1 MGDST
6 DPGKGPACGVRPAE
20 IICPPAR
27 YPRGVS
33 KAPPPPQLL
42 VIFGASGDLARR
54 KLLPALYNL
63 AHDGLLPTPFA
74 VVGYGRKAWDD
85 ANFRIHARRAVEE
98 FSRRRIDEVHWQRFA
113 EGLFYVTGDYNTGVC
128 YETLDRRLSQL
139 ESTLHTLGRRLYYC
153 ATPSKL
159 FALIV
164 EGIGAQRATGPSRV
178 VLEKPIGHD
187 LASARSLDRAV
198 RRTFSEPQIFRIDH
212 YLGKDTL
219 QNILVFRF
227 ANPLIERIWSGEAI
241 EHMQVTVAETLGVEH
256 RGGYYETAG
265 AMRDMVQSHL
275 LQVLAYLTME
285 RPARLGG
292 APLRDAKAALLD
304 AVRPF
309 DPTDVVRG
317 QYQWGVVE
325 GHEVP
330 GYREE
335 EDVARDSS
343 TETYVAVRA
352 WVDNDRWRGVP
363 FLMRTGKRMAHRVT
377 EVVVELRD
385 PGAGHLFAEA
395 VAGVPCNRIMIQLQ
409 PDPGISIA
417 FRVKEPGLGPD
428 MQTVPM
434 RFSYG
439 TAFAVE
445 PPEAYEHLL
454 LDALAGDETLFLRE
468 DVVERA
474 WEIVAP
480 AIREPGAIH
489 PYPAGTWGPS
499 AADQL
504 TPPHKWHL
512 R

>member
-20 IICPPAR
+20 IICPLAR

-128 YETLDRRLSQL
+128 YATLDRRLGQL

-285 RPARLGG
+285 RPVRLGG

-309 DPTDVVRG
+309 DPTDVVRPVPMGCRRRSRGPRLPRGGGRG
-317 QYQWGVVE
+317 QRLE
-325 GHEVP
+325 H
-330 GYREE
+330 
-335 EDVARDSS
+335 RDL
-343 TETYVAVRA
+343 R
-352 WVDNDRWRGVP
+352 RG
-363 FLMRTGKRMAHRVT
+363 
-377 EVVVELRD
+377 
-385 PGAGHLFAEA
+385 
-395 VAGVPCNRIMIQLQ
+395 
-409 PDPGISIA
+409 
-417 FRVKEPGLGPD
+417 PGLGRQRPVARRA
-428 MQTVPM
+428 VPHPH
-434 RFSYG
+434 RQAHG
-439 TAFAVE
+439 TPGHRGRCRVTRPRSRPPLRRGGRWRALQSHHDPASTRSGHKHRLPRQRARAGARHADRADAV
-445 PPEAYEHLL
+445 LL
-454 LDALAGDETLFLRE
+454 RHGVCRRAPRGLR
-468 DVVERA
+468 
-474 WEIVAP
+474 AP
-480 AIREPGAIH
+480 TPGR
-489 PYPAGTWGPS
+489 P
-499 AADQL
+499 
-504 TPPHKWHL
+504 
-512 R
+512 RRR